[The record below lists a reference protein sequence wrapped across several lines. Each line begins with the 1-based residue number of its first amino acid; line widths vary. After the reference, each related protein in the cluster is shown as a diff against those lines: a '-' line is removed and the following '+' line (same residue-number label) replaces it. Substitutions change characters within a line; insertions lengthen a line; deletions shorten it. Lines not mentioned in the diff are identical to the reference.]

1 MQRRAEQVAQTR
13 ERIVDAA
20 VELFAQRGARATTMT
35 EVARVADVS
44 PATVTNH
51 FATPDLLLE
60 AVVARLMADI
70 QVPDPSTFAG
80 TRSLAARIRALT
92 ASMFAFYERTSCWF
106 NLLGAELTEIPV
118 LARAEADFRR
128 SMQRLYAEALAGT
141 DDLALAKTTAGLVH
155 PATFGALRTAGL
167 SLDEATAVVAD
178 SITHL
183 ARKARK

>member
-1 MQRRAEQVAQTR
+1 
-13 ERIVDAA
+13 
-20 VELFAQRGARATTMT
+20 
-35 EVARVADVS
+35 
-44 PATVTNH
+44 
-51 FATPDLLLE
+51 
-60 AVVARLMADI
+60 
-70 QVPDPSTFAG
+70 
-80 TRSLAARIRALT
+80 
-92 ASMFAFYERTSCWF
+92 MFAFYERTSRWF

-141 DDLALAKTTAGLVH
+141 DDMALAKTTAGLVH